1 MEGVVLGADS
11 REGVA
16 PPGLQVEREEH
27 PPPLQPPSNLPK
39 VAVIRAVPS
48 CRNAVS
54 WDTIIAPKADWE
66 GEKKNAVGAN
76 ERKEVDWKTA

>member
-1 MEGVVLGADS
+1 MSHPGFVSSGTPEGGTSLTEGVVLGADS

-27 PPPLQPPSNLPK
+27 PPPTPPNHFQPPNLPK
-39 VAVIRAVPS
+39 VVVIRAVPS

-54 WDTIIAPKADWE
+54 
-66 GEKKNAVGAN
+66 
-76 ERKEVDWKTA
+76 